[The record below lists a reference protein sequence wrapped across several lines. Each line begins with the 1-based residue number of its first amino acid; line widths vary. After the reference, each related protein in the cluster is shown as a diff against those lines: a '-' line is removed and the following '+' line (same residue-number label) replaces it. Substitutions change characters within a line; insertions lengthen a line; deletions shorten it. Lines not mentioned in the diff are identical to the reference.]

1 MFEIFEGCSPE
12 YTFSIHQLIDIHEI
26 HLLSMV
32 SAILIIPSVQESNNV
47 RLSVL
52 SESYYRGKKF
62 YLRIYRRIQQIDAI
76 VDWLHN
82 LDRQPVGS
90 TPQIGRSRLLTIGS
104 AESCQSHLLM
114 MPVAAD
120 NIEHLIDS
128 LKVVCFYT
136 F

>member
-1 MFEIFEGCSPE
+1 MLAIFEGCSPE
-12 YTFSIHQLIDIHEI
+12 YTFSIHQIIDINEI
-26 HLLSMV
+26 HLLSLV
-32 SAILIIPSVQESNNV
+32 SAILSIPSVQESNNV
-47 RLSVL
+47 CLSVL
-52 SESYYRGKKF
+52 FDPYYREKKL
-62 YLRIYRRIQQIDAI
+62 YSRIQQIDAI